1 MPRWSQGNCKGRD
14 TWGDN
19 TLLLLVDAKS
29 SPQTLNN
36 GVSADL
42 NDDVWGGTHVPGEQ
56 EDLASP

>member
-1 MPRWSQGNCKGRD
+1 MFLMVEAN
-14 TWGDN
+14 
-19 TLLLLVDAKS
+19 A
-29 SPQTLNN
+29 SPLMLIN